1 MDCDYERTLSDGR
14 AGFAAFLDAIESFLA
29 STKTPPDVTT
39 KIIIVLDELVTNILA
54 HGSADIVTVCL
65 RVGKDALTVDLTDDG
80 AAFDPLSL
88 PEPDTSLSLEDRPIG
103 GLGRHIVRTLMDR
116 VDYSRPV
123 EIGRGLCRERVWQDG

>member
-29 STKTPPDVTT
+29 STKTPPNVTT
-39 KIIIVLDELVTNILA
+39 KIIIVLDELVTNLLA
-54 HGSADIVTVCL
+54 HGSAAIVTVCL

-88 PEPDTSLSLEDRPIG
+88 PEPAPSLSLAIR
-103 GLGRHIVRTLMDR
+103 RA
-116 VDYSRPV
+116 
-123 EIGRGLCRERVWQDG
+123 QA